1 MSRTGAR
8 DKARRQ
14 LTETLAVLGEA
25 ITLIGSFRPILK
37 RSRSADAAECREK
50 IDRFC
55 SRSLPSNVNQHPD
68 DLAVDRFACAMKN
81 KLAEGRA
88 KGLHS
93 WDQPWVNNEQLAE
106 LLVGHLQKN
115 NTGNFED
122 VANFAM
128 MLHQR
133 GANPNQLKLAYLA
146 AQHGSEQ

>member
-8 DKARRQ
+8 DRARRQ
-14 LTETLAVLGEA
+14 LTETLALLGEA
-25 ITLIGSFRPILK
+25 MALIGCSRPVLK
-37 RSRSADAAECREK
+37 RSRSADAAECLEK
-50 IDRFC
+50 IDRLC

-68 DLAVDRFACAMKN
+68 DLAVDRFACAMKK
-81 KLAEGRA
+81 KLATGRV

-93 WDQPWVNNEQLAE
+93 WGQPWVNDEQLAE

-146 AQHGSEQ
+146 AQHGSGK